1 MAEPV
6 YPTLIEE
13 GEKEP
18 IGFEGL
24 TSETETERE
33 RVDDKR
39 LKKDNEEI
47 RLLTTEERA
56 HVS

>member
-6 YPTLIEE
+6 YPTLTEE
-13 GEKEP
+13 GGKEP

-24 TSETETERE
+24 TSETERE